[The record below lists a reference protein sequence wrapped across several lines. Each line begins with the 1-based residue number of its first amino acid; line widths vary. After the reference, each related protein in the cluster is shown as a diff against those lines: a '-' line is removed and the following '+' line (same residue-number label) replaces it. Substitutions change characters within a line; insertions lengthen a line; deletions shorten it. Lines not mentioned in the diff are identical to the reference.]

1 MDFRTRILEKPF
13 LFSIFKAIIGVKRRT
28 RDLIDQYIK
37 PDSSTMILD
46 IGCGRGEF
54 AKDLYPSPYVGI
66 DNNPAYIATAQRK
79 FGKYGKFV
87 VGDVSD
93 AKKYA
98 STNDPTTVLLIGVIH
113 HLSHDQ
119 ATSLLSDISDLLG
132 AGGRVIT
139 VDPVFTPEQSLS
151 ARLLAASDRGR
162 YVRSKEE
169 TLGLLEQNLEVRIA
183 DIRNDWLRIP
193 YTHLVCIA
201 HKR

>member
-1 MDFRTRILEKPF
+1 MDLRTRILEKPF
-13 LFSIFKAIIGVKRRT
+13 LFSVFKAAIGVNRRT
-28 RDLIDQYIK
+28 TDLIDQYIR

-54 AKDLYPSPYVGI
+54 AKELHPSPYVGI
-66 DNNPAYIATAQRK
+66 DNNSAYIETARRK

-87 VGDVSD
+87 VGDVAD
-93 AKKYA
+93 AKRYVSK
-98 STNDPTTVLLIGVIH
+98 NPTTVLLIGVIH

-119 ATSLLSDISDLLG
+119 ATSLLRDIADLLD

-139 VDPVFTPEQSLS
+139 VDPVFTPEQSLT

-169 TLGLLEQNLEVRIA
+169 TLSLIEQNLEVKIA

-201 HKR
+201 QRK